1 MRSRNKR
8 SLTLGT
14 SCAVH
19 ALQDGFGAT
28 LYVLLPVLAQA
39 FGLSYAQV
47 GLIRAAKSGAMMV
60 FELPSGILAERW
72 GARALLVFGLAC
84 AGAAYLVLPAAA
96 SFAVI
101 LLILFVSGLGAAFQH
116 SLSSAIITTTFTGA
130 ARRTALGAYNASGD
144 VGKLTLAGLFTLAI
158 GLGLAWQP
166 VISLFGT
173 LGLAL
178 AFITFFLLR
187 QIGVGAPPA
196 QAAPGTHA
204 PDKPGWGIR
213 DRAGFAALGTLVFVD
228 IAVQAGFLTFL
239 AFLMAEKQVPTSLA
253 VFAVVLTLAGGIF
266 GKFGCG
272 FLANRLGVRGALI
285 TVQCLTAAGIAAVL
299 LAPTLIAYFLLPFL
313 GLVLQGSSTI
323 TYGSVADMFY
333 EARASRGFA
342 AIYTIASGASVSG
355 PVIFGVIGDRFGLAP
370 ALFAMAFAVLASLP
384 LVVLL
389 DRARLSV
396 NKQGAEHDAR
406 PL

>member
-1 MRSRNKR
+1 MRPRNKR

-14 SCAVH
+14 ACAVH

-28 LYVLLPVLAQA
+28 LYVLLPVLAET

-47 GLIRAAKSGAMMV
+47 GLIRAAKSGAMMA
-60 FELPSGILAERW
+60 FELPSGILAERF

-84 AGAAYLVLPAAA
+84 AGGAYLLLPAAA

-101 LLILFVSGLGAAFQH
+101 LAILFVSGLGAAFQH
-116 SLSSAIITTTFTGA
+116 SLSSAVITTTFTGPE
-130 ARRTALGAYNASGD
+130 RRTALGGYNASGD
-144 VGKLTLAGLFTLAI
+144 VGKLALASLFTLAI
-158 GLGLAWQP
+158 GLGFAWQP
-166 VISLFGT
+166 VISLFGAA
-173 LGLAL
+173 GLAL
-178 AFITFFLLR
+178 ALITLLVLR
-187 QIGVGAPPA
+187 RISVGTRPVKT
-196 QAAPGTHA
+196 APGTETS
-204 PDKPGWGIR
+204 DKPGWGIR
-213 DRAGFAALGTLVFVD
+213 DRTGFAALGTLVFVD

-272 FLANRLGVRGALI
+272 FLANRLGVRAALI
-285 TVQCLTAAGIAAVL
+285 TVQCLTAAGILTVL
-299 LAPTLIAYFLLPFL
+299 LAPTLIAYFLLPLL
-313 GLVLQGSSTI
+313 GVVLQGSSTI

-342 AIYTIASGASVSG
+342 VIYTIASGASVMG

-370 ALFAMAFAVLASLP
+370 ALITMAFAVLASLP
-384 LVVLL
+384 LVVPLN
-389 DRARLSV
+389 RART
-396 NKQGAEHDAR
+396 QAR
-406 PL
+406 AA